1 MIVIGIAGGTG
12 SGKTT
17 VVRKIRQNCPVPEV
31 VVIPQDNYY
40 RDNSHIPLS
49 DRKEINFDHPAAVE
63 WPLLIEHIRILR
75 QGQEIQMPTYSY
87 HTCERQKET
96 LPVQPAPIVIVEGIL
111 IFSMP
116 EVRDIFDIKVFVD
129 AEADDRLI
137 RVIERDLK
145 ERGRDVDQV
154 IDRYHKTVKPSHIQF
169 IEPTKQFADIIVP
182 QGGNNTVAIDILS
195 RFIKQKISGHAKGN

>member
-1 MIVIGIAGGTG
+1 
-12 SGKTT
+12 
-17 VVRKIRQNCPVPEV
+17 
-31 VVIPQDNYY
+31 
-40 RDNSHIPLS
+40 
-49 DRKEINFDHPAAVE
+49 
-63 WPLLIEHIRILR
+63 
-75 QGQEIQMPTYSY
+75 MPTYSY

-96 LPVQPAPIVIVEGIL
+96 IEIHPAPIVIVEGIL

-116 EVRDIFDIKVFVD
+116 EVRHIFDIKVFVD

-137 RVIERDLK
+137 RVIERDML
-145 ERGRDVDQV
+145 ERGRDVAQV

-195 RFIKQKISGHAKGN
+195 RFIKQKISGNVKRN

>member
-1 MIVIGIAGGTG
+1 MLVIGIAGGTG

-17 VVRKIRQNCPVPEV
+17 VVRRIRENCPVPEV

-40 RDNSHIPLS
+40 RDNSHIPMS
-49 DRKEINFDHPAAVE
+49 ARKEINFDHPSAVE
-63 WPLLIEHIRILR
+63 WPLLIEHIGILR
-75 QGQEIQMPTYSY
+75 TGKNIAMPTYSY
-87 HTCERQKET
+87 HTCERQQET
-96 LPVQPAPIVIVEGIL
+96 IPVHPAPIIIVEGIL

-145 ERGRDVDQV
+145 ERGRNVEQV

-169 IEPTKQFADIIVP
+169 IEPTKSFADIIVP

-195 RFIKQKISGHAKGN
+195 RFIKQKIS

>member
-17 VVRKIRQNCPVPEV
+17 VVRKIMENCPVPEV

-40 RDNSHIPLS
+40 RDNSHIPLQ
-49 DRKEINFDHPAAVE
+49 DRKEINFDHPASVE
-63 WPLLIEHIRILR
+63 WPLLVEHIRILR
-75 QGQEIQMPTYSY
+75 EGKNILMPTYSY

-96 LPVQPAPIVIVEGIL
+96 IEIHPAPIVIVEGIL

-116 EVRDIFDIKVFVD
+116 EVRHIFDIKVFVD

-137 RVIERDLK
+137 RVIERDML
-145 ERGRDVDQV
+145 ERGRDVAQV

-195 RFIKQKISGHAKGN
+195 RFIKQKISGNVKRN